1 MDPIKMLRKNYHLS
15 ALLST
20 VCDVEILPE
29 FRAPENEFGHLTYN
43 IPGKTFA
50 ESGSGSEYI
59 LLEDGSIGF
68 WGSEGTCGRI
78 SDSLHDFFEFVI
90 FCPYWQD
97 YLREEAYQ
105 DRERLGKFAKENL
118 ERLKESF
125 HEDGIDLPQAQQK
138 LADFL
143 RIEKKA
149 DVMDILM
156 RFYCCTKREPRF
168 IQTYTESDG
177 SVHSG
182 TGSLFDR

>member
-1 MDPIKMLRKNYHLS
+1 M
-15 ALLST
+15 
-20 VCDVEILPE
+20 
-29 FRAPENEFGHLTYN
+29 
-43 IPGKTFA
+43 
-50 ESGSGSEYI
+50 
-59 LLEDGSIGF
+59 
-68 WGSEGTCGRI
+68 
-78 SDSLHDFFEFVI
+78 I

-143 RIEKKA
+143 MIEKKA